1 MMLEQLIA
9 DNTNLVYALAHKFQ
23 NYSDKED
30 LYQVGKLGLV
40 KAYKNFD
47 KEKGVKFTTYA
58 FPYVLGEMKKLVR
71 ENRGYKVGKEIRKL
85 NLKIEKA
92 YILLSQKLMREPS
105 VKELSLYLEMDE
117 YLIGQAIRSNYMIKS
132 IEEPV
137 NMDGKALTLND
148 LVKDNSIMDNDT
160 LIALK
165 YCLESLDDDERVLI
179 ENRYFDD
186 LTQREIASNLGI
198 SQVQVSRM
206 EQKVLKKMRQNF

>member
-1 MMLEQLIA
+1 MLEQLIA